1 MAVALSESV
10 DSSPHGQYICFIG
23 CKVITIFLFGLP
35 HEAIDTVANCYLYST
50 NLREREREII
60 RIRIFIELGHLPVSM
75 GKGGGYRY
83 IHPGRHTCAFH
94 TAEFN
99 DLLNTKTRKRNHQN
113 IPYMVSAWFLH
124 VS

>member
-1 MAVALSESV
+1 MCARAIYLSIER
-10 DSSPHGQYICFIG
+10 F
-23 CKVITIFLFGLP
+23 
-35 HEAIDTVANCYLYST
+35 YLSRK
-50 NLREREREII
+50 REREYEYEY
-60 RIRIFIELGHLPVSM
+60 FIELGHLPVSM
-75 GKGGGYRY
+75 GKGGGGWGGYKKKN
-83 IHPGRHTCAFH
+83 PGRHTCAFH